1 MLLIR
6 RSSLA
11 CILAAVFGLALTL
24 LGAYLDTPWAFV
36 LGTAFMATSPLWS
49 HIPSIESSRS
59 GYFLTVYD
67 VFCLL
72 TGAYLVGVPT
82 VFAVAPWFKLPI
94 VYDVM
99 GTFLLPGALFSG
111 QIIGALFLFTVALC
125 SAWLKISSPWPWRRQ
140 SLTTCSSAL
149 REMDSNWLFSRNLT
163 TYLCL
168 AGWGVLVMGIL
179 IFSPYRYLQGY
190 RAELSFTS
198 VGWTI
203 IAFADVIQMFAL
215 ALYTFQRSSTSSS
228 NKNSRL
234 VIAFFAVYALIR
246 MLNGARFFLI
256 GALLSALAVLA
267 LRPPFG
273 IAINFRNIAS
283 IFAIIIIG
291 LSVLLLRGS
300 FSADASPWLVIA
312 SAALT
317 EPVFSTISYYNL
329 AALELNNKVTHYGIT
344 GVIFD
349 FISSLTPRFILPNKV
364 NGIAYSESLTATTL
378 SVPDIGPSYGTPF
391 LIGELI
397 FTFGISGG
405 ITFLLFCT
413 ALIYATRA
421 IIWGQLANRITLRIL
436 AFWLWIIVFGWTLIN
451 AMRQPVYIWLKV
463 IAQYGIIFPFVAL
476 ILTPILLKISSKRLA
491 EAERHSS

>member
-1 MLLIR
+1 MLLVR
-6 RSSLA
+6 SSSLA
-11 CILAAVFGLALTL
+11 CGFTAIIGLALAL
-24 LGAYLDTPWAFV
+24 LGACLDTPWAFV
-36 LGTAFMATSPLWS
+36 IGTASMATAPLWS
-49 HIPSIESSRS
+49 RIPSIESSRS

-72 TGAYLVGVPT
+72 TGAYLVGIPT

-111 QIIGALFLFTVALC
+111 QIIGAIFLFTVALC
-125 SAWLKISSPWPWRRQ
+125 SAWLKISSPWPWRTQ
-140 SLTTCSSAL
+140 NLSSCASVL
-149 REMDSNWLFSRNLT
+149 RELETNWLFSRKLT

-168 AGWGVLVMGIL
+168 AGWGTL
-179 IFSPYRYLQGY
+179 IFGIVIFGPHRYLQGY

-215 ALYTFQRSSTSSS
+215 ALFTFQKSS
-228 NKNSRL
+228 NLSNNKHPRWIYTCF
-234 VIAFFAVYALIR
+234 VVYALIR
-246 MLNGARFFLI
+246 MLNGARFFLV

-273 IAINFRNIAS
+273 IAINAKN
-283 IFAIIIIG
+283 IFAITALVIIG

-300 FSADASPWLVIA
+300 FSADASPWLVLA

-329 AALELNNKVTHYGIT
+329 AALELNEKLIHHGTF
-344 GVIFD
+344 GVLID
-349 FISSLTPRFILPNKV
+349 FFSSLTPRFILPGKV
-364 NGIAYSESLTATTL
+364 NGIAYSDSLTAATL

-391 LIGELI
+391 LVGELI
-397 FTFGISGG
+397 FTFGIIGG
-405 ITFLLFCT
+405 LAFLLFCT
-413 ALIYATRA
+413 AIIYATRA
-421 IIWGQLANRITLRIL
+421 ILWGQFTNSITLRIL
-436 AFWLWIIVFGWTLIN
+436 AFWLWIVVFGWTLIN
-451 AMRQPVYIWLKV
+451 AMRQPIYIWLKV
-463 IAQYGIIFPFVAL
+463 IAQYGIIFPFVVL
-476 ILTPILLKISSKRLA
+476 ILIPVLLRISSKRLA
-491 EAERHSS
+491 EVERYSS